1 MSKDRQMEKVY
12 ERVRLLRNYK
22 YLEWVIKQLLNSTFV
37 WCEYW
42 IMQISEV
49 VIHTQLDLRYPS
61 RRTQAPSMI
70 VDWADFMIGIN

>member
-1 MSKDRQMEKVY
+1 
-12 ERVRLLRNYK
+12 
-22 YLEWVIKQLLNSTFV
+22 
-37 WCEYW
+37 
-42 IMQISEV
+42 MQISEV